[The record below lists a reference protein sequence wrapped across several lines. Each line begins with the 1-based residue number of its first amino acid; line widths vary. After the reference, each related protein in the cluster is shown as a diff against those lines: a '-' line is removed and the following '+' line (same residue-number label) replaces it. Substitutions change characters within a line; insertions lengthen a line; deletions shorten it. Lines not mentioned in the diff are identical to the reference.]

1 MKIQDLLRMKN
12 VSDIFKRKGFNN
24 VTIAPEA
31 TVREALKI
39 MADKNIGSVVVMQ
52 SDQYI
57 GLFTERDYARKVIL
71 HGKNSNELTVAE
83 IMSEYLPKVSQL
95 HSLEDCME
103 IMTNHNIRYLPVFEE
118 DKYVGVISIIDVVK
132 ETILA
137 QQDRIEHLQ
146 NYIHG
151 SV

>member
-1 MKIQDLLRMKN
+1 MRK

-24 VTIAPEA
+24 VTVDPDA

-39 MADKNIGSVVVMQ
+39 MADRNIGSVVVMKGEA
-52 SDQYI
+52 YI

-71 HGKNSNELTVAE
+71 HGKNSNELSVSD
-83 IMSEYLPKVSQL
+83 IMSEYLPRVSSDT
-95 HSLEDCME
+95 SLEECMQV
-103 IMTNHNIRYLPVFEE
+103 MTSHNIRYLPVF
-118 DKYVGVISIIDVVK
+118 DGDRYTGIISIIDVVK

-146 NYIHG
+146 NYIHSSG
-151 SV
+151 